1 VETFKLMTPMTTYTL
16 TRENPVPKQID
27 LLKKLLGPK
36 YTDVETCMNQVL
48 TLKTTTPLTED
59 EKTEVLKITGADKIE
74 ATTV

>member
-1 VETFKLMTPMTTYTL
+1 MTTYTL